1 MWCHSR
7 QFFLV
12 GDSEPIRFVALL
24 FNYSME
30 SFMGMGAISI
40 LLNVL
45 PNLRLVHYIYAS
57 TYTPNRVYLDG
68 NMLSNISSQPDTSLQ
83 FRTDISR
90 WKAGLVCPAF
100 QQTYL
105 IQSVDSILSWV
116 SSSDP
121 FIIMCPWNNS
131 IQTSHTTSNSATI
144 TDIDIGFNT
153 LNIHGRTNTGF
164 APVSIFLFTW
174 D

>member
-1 MWCHSR
+1 
-7 QFFLV
+7 
-12 GDSEPIRFVALL
+12 
-24 FNYSME
+24 
-30 SFMGMGAISI
+30 MGMGAISV

-57 TYTPNRVYLDG
+57 TYPSNQVSLDG
-68 NMLSNISSQPDTSLQ
+68 VTLSTISPNPDTSLQ
-83 FRTDISR
+83 FRTNISR

-105 IQSVDSILSWV
+105 HQAPDNIMSWV

-121 FIIMCPWNNS
+121 FIIMCPWKHA
-131 IQTSHTTSNSATI
+131 IQTSSTSPTAKI
-144 TDIDIGFNT
+144 THIEIDPNT
-153 LNIHGRTNTGF
+153 VYIYGAANTGF

>member
-1 MWCHSR
+1 
-7 QFFLV
+7 
-12 GDSEPIRFVALL
+12 
-24 FNYSME
+24 ME
-30 SFMGMGAISI
+30 SFMGMGAISV

-57 TYTPNRVYLDG
+57 TRPSNIVSLDG
-68 NMLSNISSQPDTSLQ
+68 VTLSNISPKPDTSLQ
-83 FRTDISR
+83 FRTNNSR

-105 IQSVDSILSWV
+105 HQATDNIMSWV

-121 FIIMCPWNNS
+121 FIIMCPWCHA
-131 IQTSHTTSNSATI
+131 IQTSHMAPNTATI
-144 TDIDIGFNT
+144 THIDIDHNSVFIYGVA
-153 LNIHGRTNTGF
+153 NIGF

>member
-1 MWCHSR
+1 
-7 QFFLV
+7 
-12 GDSEPIRFVALL
+12 
-24 FNYSME
+24 
-30 SFMGMGAISI
+30 MGMGAISV

-57 TYTPNRVYLDG
+57 PYRSNIVSLDG
-68 NMLSNISSQPDTSLQ
+68 VTLSNTSSQPDTSLH
-83 FRTDISR
+83 FRTNISR

-100 QQTYL
+100 QQTYVHQATDN
-105 IQSVDSILSWV
+105 IISWA

-121 FIIMCPWNNS
+121 FIIMCPWS
-131 IQTSHTTSNSATI
+131 HVIQTSHATPNTAEITHIEIGPNSVYIYGAA
-144 TDIDIGFNT
+144 
-153 LNIHGRTNTGF
+153 NTGF